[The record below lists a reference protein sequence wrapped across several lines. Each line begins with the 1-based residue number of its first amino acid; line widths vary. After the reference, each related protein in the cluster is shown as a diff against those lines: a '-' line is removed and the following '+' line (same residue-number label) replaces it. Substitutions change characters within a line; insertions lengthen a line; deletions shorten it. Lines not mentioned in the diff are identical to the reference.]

1 MKIIRL
7 FWVALMVLCTTA
19 CSKTSDQIDTTNLP
33 THNPAV
39 FDQGR
44 FCHEVKFA
52 CLPESKD
59 PEWKKTEPLV
69 DGREFFE
76 FDQTKYDRLD
86 KINSMTDAERK
97 VAMENY
103 VLTKEDFEWMNKV
116 SIKKFYMEKEAELE
130 KRYPGFWG
138 DTPRAARH
146 RWMRMAAAKARK
158 YGYGLRFNTEYDG
171 NSEIVSKKQV
181 MNPDGTPYF
190 VDHDDGDAHQFIE
203 LCARIGLYFDSD
215 PKWQYIVDF
224 ISKPESAVRGNAG
237 AAALYIDFTVFGKNK
252 SPSGTVFTDWSL
264 KDALGT
270 GRLPKPN
277 RPLPKLHELSD
288 EDMERLKNS

>member
-1 MKIIRL
+1 MNI
-7 FWVALMVLCTTA
+7 FQWTGVALLALSSVA

-33 THNPAV
+33 THNRAV

-44 FCHEVKFA
+44 FCHEEKFA
-52 CLPESKD
+52 CLPESRD

-69 DGREFFE
+69 GGREFFE
-76 FDQTKYDRLD
+76 FDQAKYDRLE
-86 KINSMTDAERK
+86 KINMMTDAERK
-97 VAMENY
+97 AAMENY
-103 VLTKEDFEWMNKV
+103 VLTKEDFEWMNQV
-116 SIKKFYMEKEAELE
+116 SIKKFYLEKEAELE

-146 RWMRMAAAKARK
+146 RWMRMAAAKTRK
-158 YGYGLRFNTEYDG
+158 YGYGFRFETEYDRNG
-171 NSEIVSKKQV
+171 EVVSRKQV

-190 VDHDDGDAHQFIE
+190 EEHEDGDAHQFIE

-224 ISKPESAVRGNAG
+224 VGAARGNAG
-237 AAALYIDFTVFGKNK
+237 AAVPYIDFTVFGKNADEL
-252 SPSGTVFTDWSL
+252 GNVYTDWYL

-270 GRLPKPN
+270 GRLPPPN
-277 RPLPKLHELSD
+277 RPVPKLHKLTD
-288 EDMERLKNS
+288 EEYERLKNS

>member
-1 MKIIRL
+1 MNI
-7 FWVALMVLCTTA
+7 FQWAGVALLALSSVA

-44 FCHEVKFA
+44 FCHEEKFA
-52 CLPESKD
+52 CLPESRD

-76 FDQTKYDRLD
+76 FDQAHYDRLD
-86 KINSMTDAERK
+86 KINMMTDAERK
-97 VAMENY
+97 AAMENY
-103 VLTKEDFEWMNKV
+103 VLTKEDFEWMRQVN
-116 SIKKFYMEKEAELE
+116 IKKFYIDKELELE

-146 RWMRMAAAKARK
+146 RWMRMAAAKSRK
-158 YGYGLRFNTEYDG
+158 YGYGIIYDIKDDKDG
-171 NSEIVSKKQV
+171 NTISKK
-181 MNPDGTPYF
+181 PILDKDGNLQY
-190 VDHDDGDAHQFIE
+190 VDHEDGPAHQFIE
-203 LCARIGLYFDSD
+203 LCARIGLHFDSD
-215 PKWQYIVDF
+215 PKWKYIVDY
-224 ISKPESAVRGNAG
+224 IGQPNADSMGWAG

-252 SPSGTVFTDWSL
+252 SPTGTVFTDWSL

-270 GRLPKPN
+270 GRLPPPN
-277 RPLPKLHELSD
+277 RPVPKLHKLTD
-288 EDMERLKNS
+288 EEMERLKNS

>member
-1 MKIIRL
+1 MNIFQWL
-7 FWVALMVLCTTA
+7 GVALLALSSAA

-33 THNPAV
+33 THNRAA

-44 FCHEVKFA
+44 FCHEEKFA
-52 CLPESKD
+52 CLPESRD

-76 FDQTKYDRLD
+76 FDQAQYDRLE
-86 KINSMTDAERK
+86 KINMMTDAERK
-97 VAMENY
+97 AAMENY
-103 VLTKEDFEWMNKV
+103 VLTQEDFDWMRQVN
-116 SIKKFYMEKEAELE
+116 IKKFYIDKELELE

-146 RWMRMAAAKARK
+146 RWMRMAAAKSRK
-158 YGYGLRFNTEYDG
+158 YGYGIVTTYDIG
-171 NSEIVSKKQV
+171 KDGGIVNEKPVLDK
-181 MNPDGTPYF
+181 DGKPTF
-190 VDHDDGDAHQFIE
+190 TDHNDGDAHQFIE
-203 LCARIGLYFDSD
+203 LCARIGLNFDSD

-224 ISKPESAVRGNAG
+224 ISKPESADRGHAG
-237 AAALYIDFTVFGKNK
+237 MAALYIDFTVFGKNVDYT
-252 SPSGTVFTDWSL
+252 GTVFTDWSL

-288 EDMERLKNS
+288 EEMERLKNS